1 MNTTWNKTNLVLIML
16 DATDNKVRYTYNNM
30 IEKPSDD
37 QISKFA
43 AVVEKLTGTTFINAF
58 VTTTDNKTQ
67 VA

>member
-43 AVVEKLTGTTFINAF
+43 AVVEKLTGSTFVNAF